1 VPAADSES
9 RLIACAWS
17 DATQEQQLRGG
28 AYGMPHMVH
37 PSQAAISDG
46 LSRRRSLLSAA
57 NDFRDRLQ
65 LRSERIEVRA
75 RRGQANLRKLL
86 AVQLPISD

>member
-1 VPAADSES
+1 
-9 RLIACAWS
+9 
-17 DATQEQQLRGG
+17 
-28 AYGMPHMVH
+28 MPHIMH